1 MIQLKAVVDDR
12 DITKIRKLFD
22 EVEMHYRALSAL
34 GKDQDQYSDV
44 FVPMI
49 ISKLPKNLRVAV
61 LGEKKTTWKMD
72 EMLKT
77 LGEKV
82 RVREMS

>member
-12 DITKIRKLFD
+12 DITKIRRLFD
-22 EVEMHYRALSAL
+22 EVETHYRALSAL

-49 ISKLPKNLRVAV
+49 ISKLPENLRVAAV
-61 LGEKKTTWKMD
+61 LGEKKTT
-72 EMLKT
+72 
-77 LGEKV
+77 
-82 RVREMS
+82 